1 MNFENRP
8 THSLRP
14 YAGNARTHSPKQIKQ
29 IARSI
34 ERFGF
39 NNPVLVDDDDQI
51 IAGHG
56 RVEAAKLLNMKT
68 VPTVRL
74 SHLSEAEKKAYILA
88 DNRLA
93 EKAGWDNEVLAIELQ
108 GLVDLGFDVL
118 LTGFEP
124 AEVDIIIEGIGD
136 ESEQPENVVPEENS
150 GPPVSRLGDVWMLGK
165 HILVCGD
172 STNAATYKLLMD
184 DDKAEFVF
192 TDPPYNVKIDGNV
205 SGLGRVKHGEFPMAS
220 GEMSESQFTAFLSSV
235 YAPLCKYSTDGSIHQ
250 ICMDWRHMREMLGAG
265 DANYS
270 ELKNVCIWNKS
281 NAGMGVHIRATPRL
295 AGLPIIAMTAHA
307 TAEERDHC
315 LAAGMRGHIAKPI
328 DPELLY
334 RTVMQFHRSGQAVVV
349 AKPVERFLHLP
360 ALSEIAG
367 LDVAD
372 GLNRV
377 AGNMKL
383 YRSLLRQFA
392 DQQADTVSAVRAS
405 LAREDFTS
413 AERLMH
419 TLKGVSGNL
428 GAKVLS
434 GLAAEL
440 EGSLRDRNV
449 HSLEAGLSALAM
461 ELTRSMD
468 AIRNSLAASAADVPL
483 RTVVSD
489 SAETVRLLK
498 HLKQMLADDDG
509 AALDYLLEA
518 RDRIGDTISEAD
530 LDSLQKPVGDFDFTA
545 ALVRLAGIARHYNFS
560 LE

>member
-14 YAGNARTHSPKQIKQ
+14 YPGNARTHSPKQIKQ
-29 IARSI
+29 ISRSI
-34 ERFGF
+34 KHFGF

-74 SHLSEAEKKAYILA
+74 SHLSESEKRAYILA

-136 ESEQPENVVPEENS
+136 ESEQPENLVPEETS
-150 GPPVSRLGDVWMLGK
+150 GPAVTRLGDVWMLGK

-172 STNAATYKLLMD
+172 STDAATYKLLMD

-220 GEMSESQFTAFLSSV
+220 GEMSESQFTAFLSNV

-250 ICMDWRHMREMLGAG
+250 ICMDWRHMREMLAAG

-281 NAGMGVHIRATPRL
+281 NAGMGTFYRSKHEFVFVWKNGSAPHLNTFELGQHGRHRTNVWDYDGVNTMRAGRMEELAMHPTVKPVAMVADAIKDCSKRGSLVLDPFCGSGTILIAAEKTGRRARAIELDPKYVDVAIRRWEQYTGKTAVLAPMGETFDELAEARL
-295 AGLPIIAMTAHA
+295 AN
-307 TAEERDHC
+307 
-315 LAAGMRGHIAKPI
+315 
-328 DPELLY
+328 
-334 RTVMQFHRSGQAVVV
+334 VV
-349 AKPVERFLHLP
+349 
-360 ALSEIAG
+360 G
-367 LDVAD
+367 
-372 GLNRV
+372 
-377 AGNMKL
+377 
-383 YRSLLRQFA
+383 
-392 DQQADTVSAVRAS
+392 
-405 LAREDFTS
+405 
-413 AERLMH
+413 
-419 TLKGVSGNL
+419 
-428 GAKVLS
+428 
-434 GLAAEL
+434 
-440 EGSLRDRNV
+440 
-449 HSLEAGLSALAM
+449 
-461 ELTRSMD
+461 
-468 AIRNSLAASAADVPL
+468 
-483 RTVVSD
+483 
-489 SAETVRLLK
+489 
-498 HLKQMLADDDG
+498 
-509 AALDYLLEA
+509 
-518 RDRIGDTISEAD
+518 
-530 LDSLQKPVGDFDFTA
+530 
-545 ALVRLAGIARHYNFS
+545 
-560 LE
+560 